1 MLPKHCVSLIFIVI
15 PVQARYDFYEVTSL
29 RGILGNDD
37 AVGRLE
43 GFSKDIDEGKS
54 RTPLLLFGPPGT
66 GKTASVHALAAER
79 GWNIVEL
86 NASDYRDK
94 ETIER
99 RMSAAS
105 KSMTLFHKRNLILFD
120 EIDELAPRFDKGAG
134 SAIAELITNSKNP
147 VIFIANDMW
156 DQSISFLRGRAEA
169 VEFKRLVPP
178 TIMRIIS
185 NLCKKFSI
193 KLSDEVMD
201 MIANRSNGDARSA
214 INDVSVM
221 MGSDEDVTEVIGLRD
236 RKTDVFKVLDRI
248 FLTGAGRA
256 MGSQLRSIP
265 NTDLT
270 NEMLMNWIDENVTKR
285 YRQNE
290 EMKRA
295 FDSLACAS
303 TFLTRAA
310 RSQYYTYWRY
320 MNVFMLSGVAL
331 AKNGYPDTT
340 ERYTFPKFI
349 KELSASKADRR
360 KEAEIAEKLQKQFHS
375 SIKGIRKSEMKVL
388 ARIAKTAHTAG
399 AANDAIQE
407 ELENRF
413 QLESKEAEYLMAMRG

>member
-1 MLPKHCVSLIFIVI
+1 MPTNHYLRSRFVVI
-15 PVQARYDFYEVTSL
+15 PVRVRYDFYEVTSL
-29 RGILGNDD
+29 RGILGNEE
-37 AVGRLE
+37 AISLLE
-43 GFSKDIDEGKS
+43 GFSNDIDAGKN

-79 GWNIVEL
+79 GWNVVEL
-86 NASDYRDK
+86 NASDCRDK

-134 SAIAELITNSKNP
+134 SAIAELITDSKNP

-156 DQSISFLRGRAEA
+156 DQSISFLRGKTET
-169 VEFKRLVPP
+169 VEFKRLAPP

-185 NLCKKFSI
+185 NVCRRLSI
-193 KLSDEVMD
+193 KLSTEVMD

-214 INDVSVM
+214 LNDVFVV
-221 MGSDEDVTEVIGLRD
+221 MGSDEDITEVIGLRD
-236 RKTDVFKVLDRI
+236 RKTDVFKVLDKI

-270 NEMLMNWIDENVTKR
+270 NEMLMNWIDENVAKR
-285 YRQNE
+285 YKQSE
-290 EMKRA
+290 ERKRA
-295 FDSLACAS
+295 FDSLSCAS
-303 TFLTRAA
+303 MFLARAA

-331 AKNGYPDTT
+331 AKDGYPDTT

-349 KELSASKADRR
+349 KDLSASKNDRR
-360 KEAEIAEKLQKQFHS
+360 KEVEIAEKLQRHFHS
-375 SIKGIRKSEMKVL
+375 SIKGIRKSEMKML
-388 ARIAKTAHTAG
+388 ARIVKRMKEEG
-399 AANDAIQE
+399 ATKSDVE
-407 ELENRF
+407 DEFMRRF
-413 QLESKEAEYLMAMRG
+413 QLEDKEVEYLAGMHN